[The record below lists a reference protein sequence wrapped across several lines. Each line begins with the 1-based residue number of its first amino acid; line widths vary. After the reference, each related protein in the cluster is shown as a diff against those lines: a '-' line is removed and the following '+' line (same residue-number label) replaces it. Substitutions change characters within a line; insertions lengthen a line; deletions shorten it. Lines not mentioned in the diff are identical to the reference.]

1 MTKYTYFYA
10 RTSTLNQGTGL
21 ESQIRALKSFAKA
34 NDIIDY
40 KIFSDEVSGRKES
53 RPGLD
58 AMLSEV
64 RAGNVSQVVVY
75 SLSRFSRSVKHLLES
90 LDTLNR
96 LGVSFVSLTEALNT
110 ATPTG
115 RAIITII
122 SAISQLESDL
132 VKERVKNGLVNARAK
147 GIKLGAPSLHLKKID
162 IIRLLNS
169 QQMSHRQIA
178 KMVGASQSTVSRLLR
193 KTDSEVVVNGI
204 AA

>member
-1 MTKYTYFYA
+1 MAKYTCFYA

-21 ESQIRALKSFAKA
+21 ESQIRALENFAKA
-34 NDIIDY
+34 NDIADY

-58 AMLSEV
+58 SMLSEV
-64 RAGNVSQVVVY
+64 KAGNVSQVVVY

-96 LGVSFVSLTEALNT
+96 LGVAFISLTESLNT

-162 IIRLLNS
+162 IIRLLDS

-193 KTDSEVVVNGI
+193 QTDSEVVVNGI
-204 AA
+204 FA

>member
-1 MTKYTYFYA
+1 MSKYTCFYA
-10 RTSTLNQGTGL
+10 RTSTLNQGAGL
-21 ESQIRALKSFAKA
+21 ESQIRALENFAKS

-58 AMLSEV
+58 AMLVEV
-64 RAGNVSQVVVY
+64 KAGNVLQVVVY

-96 LGVSFVSLTEALNT
+96 LGVSFISLTESLNT

-122 SAISQLESDL
+122 SAIAQLESDL
-132 VKERVKNGLVNARAK
+132 TKERVKNGLVNARAK
-147 GIKLGAPSLHLKKID
+147 GIKLGAPPLHLEKID
-162 IIRLLNS
+162 VIRLLDS

-193 KTDSEVVVNGI
+193 QFDSEVVVNEI
-204 AA
+204 VA

>member
-1 MTKYTYFYA
+1 MSKYTCFYA
-10 RTSTLNQGTGL
+10 RTSTLNQGAGL
-21 ESQIRALKSFAKA
+21 ESQIRALENFAKS

-58 AMLSEV
+58 AMLVEV
-64 RAGNVSQVVVY
+64 KAGNVLQVVVY

-96 LGVSFVSLTEALNT
+96 LGVSFISLTESLNT

-122 SAISQLESDL
+122 SAIAQLESDL
-132 VKERVKNGLVNARAK
+132 TKERVKNGLVNARAK
-147 GIKLGAPSLHLKKID
+147 GIKLGAPSLHLEKID
-162 IIRLLNS
+162 IIRLLDS

-193 KTDSEVVVNGI
+193 QFDSEVVVNGI
-204 AA
+204 VA